1 MGSVWFI
8 AEMKWLYPPIV
19 AGRFDGKDERTW
31 NSSHLNGHFNEDNDE
46 NTLLLLAFEWQSQ
59 WISLLTHPFLGSW
72 GFTGWWRVL
81 QYFHFLPIWHKIYH
95 DLYMC
100 IIYIY
105 MSYVCFSTTLLYYLG
120 LLLSDHWGSWLHDS
134 YVHPQMTTYWQWWLH
149 CFGAYVQFKLKPC
162 QTQKKSENIDK
173 TPQFCR

>member
-31 NSSHLNGHFNEDNDE
+31 NSSHLNGNPNGLACWHTRFSGHGVSPAGEGCFN
-46 NTLLLLAFEWQSQ
+46 TSIFCQSDTRF
-59 WISLLTHPFLGSW
+59 IIIF
-72 GFTGWWRVL
+72 V
-81 QYFHFLPIWHKIYH
+81 YNI
-95 DLYMC
+95 C
-100 IIYIY
+100 IYIYILY

-120 LLLSDHWGSWLHDS
+120 LLLSEHWGSWLHDS
-134 YVHPQMTTYWQWWLH
+134 YVHPQLTTYWQWWLR
-149 CFGAYVQFKLKPC
+149 CFGAYLQFKLKPC
-162 QTQKKSENIDK
+162 QTQKKSENVDK